1 MQVVFLRPKW
11 AAAGESSDTYA
22 SCIFFRLHSMCFCG
36 YWKCKLRFFFPAR
49 PKGTA
54 ETNKQTNK
62 QTKNILI
69 VPTCRKSNSITTWYY
84 YRIPHPWDG
93 DAELSWLAG
102 CSGIPTSEPEPM
114 HEHMSPRRS
123 REKAAFLGS
132 SPLDIPPC
140 SVCFAF
146 VRSTPPCPAHN

>member
-1 MQVVFLRPKW
+1 MQVVFLRPKL

-114 HEHMSPRRS
+114 REHGVGERRLHS
-123 REKAAFLGS
+123 LAR
-132 SPLDIPPC
+132 PP
-140 SVCFAF
+140 STSLPVACFALF
-146 VRSTPPCPAHN
+146 ALYPLA